1 MARGRYALAI
11 PAVLLLA
18 ATAVW
23 TEPGQNLL
31 LELDLG
37 GLPGVPPG
45 VSGQILVPVPVNPPA
60 SPAPAPPPGDVLPG
74 DVLHGP
80 PGDVLH
86 GDVLHGPPGDP
97 LTGRAPPAV
106 DVLPP

>member
-1 MARGRYALAI
+1 MLRLAI
-11 PAVLLLA
+11 PAVLLLT

-45 VSGQILVPVPVNPPA
+45 VTGQILVPVPVNPPA
-60 SPAPAPPPGDVLPG
+60 PAPAPPPPG

-80 PGDVLH
+80 P